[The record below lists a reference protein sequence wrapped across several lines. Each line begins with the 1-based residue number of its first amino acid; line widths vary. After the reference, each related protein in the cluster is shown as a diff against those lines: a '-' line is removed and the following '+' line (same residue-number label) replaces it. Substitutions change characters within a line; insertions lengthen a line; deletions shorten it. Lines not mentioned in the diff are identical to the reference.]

1 MATARVVAPTGRVA
15 AAHPRPRGGARPTRQ
30 RAHRA
35 PPRATDVQTVQ
46 TDVQT
51 DVMPPEA
58 AAAAATPTPA
68 APQEGEEREVRLTLE
83 TSHVAGGL
91 VRLKEGRTAR
101 NTRLVVVR
109 VVERHKVGWKGKEA
123 AGGAPGAALWRATWQ
138 P

>member
-1 MATARVVAPTGRVA
+1 MATARVVAPTGRARAA
-15 AAHPRPRGGARPTRQ
+15 AAHPRPRGGARPTRR

-35 PPRATDVQTVQ
+35 PPRATDVQTV
-46 TDVQT
+46 DVQT

-58 AAAAATPTPA
+58 AAAAATPPPA